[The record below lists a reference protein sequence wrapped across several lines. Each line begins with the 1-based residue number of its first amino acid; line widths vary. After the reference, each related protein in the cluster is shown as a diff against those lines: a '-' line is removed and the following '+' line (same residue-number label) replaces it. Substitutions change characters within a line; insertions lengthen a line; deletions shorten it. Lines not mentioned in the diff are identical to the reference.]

1 VIDWFKRRRASR
13 GTMPDDKRAE
23 LEKEGIE
30 LLEERIRGRVT
41 YRGYEFGG
49 QRPVSGDQPTVA
61 ALAITPTR
69 LAIHGTNNVQ
79 VDAAHGIVHPELPE
93 PEKLVLKYDASD
105 LFPMRS
111 GAIEIELWT
120 PRAADIHARLQAWIE
135 RSAI

>member
-1 VIDWFKRRRASR
+1 MIDWFKRRRASR
-13 GTMPDDKRAE
+13 GTMPEDERAE

-30 LLEERIRGRVT
+30 LIEERIRGRVT

-49 QRPVSGDQPTVA
+49 QRPVSGDQPTIA

-69 LAIHGTNNVQ
+69 VAIHGTNNLH

-93 PEKLVLKYDASD
+93 PEKLLLKYEASD

-135 RSAI
+135 RSAS

>member
-13 GTMPDDKRAE
+13 GTLPDDKRAE
-23 LEKEGIE
+23 LEQEGIE

-69 LAIHGTNNVQ
+69 LAIHGTNNVH
-79 VDAAHGIVHPELPE
+79 VDAGHGIVHPELPE
-93 PEKLVLKYDASD
+93 PEKLVLRYEASD
-105 LFPMRS
+105 LYPMRS
-111 GAIEIELWT
+111 GAVEIELWT

-135 RSAI
+135 RSAS

>member
-1 VIDWFKRRRASR
+1 VIGWMKRRWAAR
-13 GTMPDDKRAE
+13 GTLPEAKRAE
-23 LEKEGIE
+23 LEQEGME

-69 LAIHGTNNVQ
+69 VVLYGTNNL
-79 VDAAHGIVHPELPE
+79 DINAGHGILHPELPE
-93 PEKLVLKYDASD
+93 DEKLVLKYKASD
-105 LFPMRS
+105 LFPMRK
-111 GAIEIELWT
+111 GRIEIELWT

-135 RSAI
+135 KSAS

>member
-1 VIDWFKRRRASR
+1 MIGWMKRRWAAR
-13 GTMPDDKRAE
+13 GTLPEATRAE
-23 LEKEGIE
+23 LEQEGIE

-61 ALAITPTR
+61 SLAITPKR

-79 VDAAHGIVHPELPE
+79 LDAAHGIVHPELPE

-120 PRAADIHARLQAWIE
+120 PRAADIHARLQAWTE
-135 RSAI
+135 TSAS

>member
-30 LLEERIRGRVT
+30 LIEERIRGRVT

-93 PEKLVLKYDASD
+93 PEKLVLKYEASD

-135 RSAI
+135 RSAS

>member
-1 VIDWFKRRRASR
+1 
-13 GTMPDDKRAE
+13 M
-23 LEKEGIE
+23 
-30 LLEERIRGRVT
+30 
-41 YRGYEFGG
+41 
-49 QRPVSGDQPTVA
+49 SGDQPTVA

-93 PEKLVLKYDASD
+93 PEKLVLKYEASD

-120 PRAADIHARLQAWIE
+120 PRAADIHARLQAWTE
-135 RSAI
+135 TSKS

>member
-1 VIDWFKRRRASR
+1 MIEWFKRRRASR
-13 GTMPDDKRAE
+13 GTLPDDKRAE
-23 LEKEGIE
+23 LEQEGIE

-69 LAIHGTNNVQ
+69 LTLHGTNNVH
-79 VDAAHGIVHPELPE
+79 VDAGHGIVHPELPE
-93 PEKLVLKYDASD
+93 PEKLVLRYEARD
-105 LFPMRS
+105 LYPMRS
-111 GAIEIELWT
+111 GAVEIELWT

-135 RSAI
+135 RSAS

>member
-1 VIDWFKRRRASR
+1 VIGWMKRRWAAR
-13 GTMPDDKRAE
+13 GTLPEATRAE
-23 LEKEGIE
+23 LEQEGIE

-69 LAIHGTNNVQ
+69 LAIHGTNNVH
-79 VDAAHGIVHPELPE
+79 VDAGHGIVHPELPE
-93 PEKLVLKYDASD
+93 PGRLVLRYEARD

-111 GAIEIELWT
+111 GAVEIELWT
-120 PRAADIHARLQAWIE
+120 DRAADIHARLQAWIE
-135 RSAI
+135 RSAT

>member
-13 GTMPDDKRAE
+13 GTLPDDKRAE

-30 LLEERIRGRVT
+30 LIEERIRGRVT

-61 ALAITPTR
+61 SLAITPKR

-79 VDAAHGIVHPELPE
+79 LDAAHGIVHPELPE

-135 RSAI
+135 RSAN

>member
-1 VIDWFKRRRASR
+1 VIDWFKRRRAAR
-13 GTMPDDKRAE
+13 GTLPDDKRAE
-23 LEKEGIE
+23 LEQEGIE

-69 LAIHGTNNVQ
+69 LTIVGTNSVQ
-79 VDAAHGIVHPELPE
+79 VDAAHGIVRPDLPE
-93 PEKLVLKYDASD
+93 PEKLVLRYEASD
-105 LFPMRS
+105 LYPMRK
-111 GAIEIELWT
+111 GAVEIELWT

-135 RSAI
+135 RSTS

>member
-1 VIDWFKRRRASR
+1 MIDWFKRRRASR

-30 LLEERIRGRVT
+30 LIEERIRGRVT

-93 PEKLVLKYDASD
+93 PEKLVLKYEASD

-135 RSAI
+135 RSAS